1 MENTQMESDLLKP
14 LLASAVRHMLTTFGG
29 MLVAQGVMHS
39 SDVNGFVGA
48 GMVIA
53 GVAWSWWQKVG
64 QAAVA
69 DELTRLKRSAT
80 AASVAKA
87 QAASAGSKVN
97 A

>member
-1 MENTQMESDLLKP
+1 MDSDLLKP
-14 LLASAVRHMLTTFGG
+14 LLASAVRHVLTTFGG

-53 GVAWSWWQKVG
+53 GVAWAWWQKVG
-64 QAAVA
+64 QAAVT
-69 DELTRLKRSAT
+69 DELARLKRSAT

-87 QAASAGSKVN
+87 QAASMGSRAN